1 MMEQLVIANKTPQ
14 DPEQHETYFRST
26 IHLVRI
32 AKCNIRNER
41 SVLNDPNAGNFVS
54 GSLTVLH
61 ALRTINTGVTETTSL
76 KRALED
82 LVISHIFSLSK
93 TDSEVQELLS
103 YFKQSIITLLRDVL
117 DSSGTGEPHFL
128 RILEQCYKQALD
140 NAGTLYCHK
149 YFNYI
154 DEVSLISLSW
164 SGSYGDIRASSSTN
178 TRSVCVMR
186 GIQPASRQSVSVN
199 TRIMWKRENKAWI
212 GFWSQTLQTHPGGP
226 TLFLPTEL
234 HQTNQRFSTDSKV
247 SLPGFRR
254 EQFWK

>member
-1 MMEQLVIANKTPQ
+1 MAALEDIVNMMEQLVIANKTPQ

-93 TDSEVQELLS
+93 TD
-103 YFKQSIITLLRDVL
+103 
-117 DSSGTGEPHFL
+117 
-128 RILEQCYKQALD
+128 
-140 NAGTLYCHK
+140 
-149 YFNYI
+149 
-154 DEVSLISLSW
+154 
-164 SGSYGDIRASSSTN
+164 
-178 TRSVCVMR
+178 
-186 GIQPASRQSVSVN
+186 
-199 TRIMWKRENKAWI
+199 
-212 GFWSQTLQTHPGGP
+212 
-226 TLFLPTEL
+226 
-234 HQTNQRFSTDSKV
+234 
-247 SLPGFRR
+247 
-254 EQFWK
+254 